1 MRRLI
6 LTGDNKEWNR
16 AQKSET
22 VTSLEVTV
30 CVRNLALCHSGYPS
44 LLVVAIEQ
52 LLDTEGEERSQAKVQ

>member
-1 MRRLI
+1 VKRLI

-30 CVRNLALCHSGYPS
+30 CVRSLALCRSGYPR
-44 LLVVAIEQ
+44 LLVAVEQ
-52 LLDTEGEERSQAKVQ
+52 LLDTEGEERSQTEVQ